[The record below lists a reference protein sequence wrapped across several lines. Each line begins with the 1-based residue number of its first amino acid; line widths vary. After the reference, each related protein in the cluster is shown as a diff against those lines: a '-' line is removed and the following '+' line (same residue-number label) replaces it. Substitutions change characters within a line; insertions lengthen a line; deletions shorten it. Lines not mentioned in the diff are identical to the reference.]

1 MMAVLL
7 DDFERANAL
16 LDGKD
21 SMASRFGAIRYYDD
35 DDVTK
40 WEPGLA
46 VSDTFGIRAFWDLQQ
61 DQHKHGDEGWQE
73 KMAQLELRVSQI
85 REYRDIAFFH
95 HLLLQRA

>member
-40 WEPGLA
+40 WEPGLV

-73 KMAQLELRVSQI
+73 KMIQLELRVSQI

>member
-40 WEPGLA
+40 
-46 VSDTFGIRAFWDLQQ
+46 
-61 DQHKHGDEGWQE
+61 
-73 KMAQLELRVSQI
+73 
-85 REYRDIAFFH
+85 
-95 HLLLQRA
+95 